1 MAGYSIRE
9 AVEMAV
15 QTEKMGNVFYNEMA
29 AKFKD
34 NEAVN
39 ELFSKLANR
48 ELAHE
53 KTFMEL
59 KEALGEEEPEGW
71 EEASQYMRA
80 IVESA
85 FFLGKDKATAHMQS
99 IDDYRQAVGFAL
111 AFEKETLL
119 YFYGIR
125 GVVKEKEII
134 DEIINEEQSHIQ
146 WLTIFKK

>member
-9 AVEMAV
+9 VVEMAV
-15 QTEKMGNVFYNEMA
+15 QTEKKGYDFYTEMA
-29 AKFKD
+29 ARFKD
-34 NEAVN
+34 NDQIH

-48 ELAHE
+48 EKVHE
-53 KTFMEL
+53 KTFADL
-59 KEALGEEEPEGW
+59 LGAIGDEEPEGW
-71 EEASQYMRA
+71 EEASKYMRA

-85 FFLGKDKATAHMQS
+85 FFLGRDKATAHMQELT
-99 IDDYRQAVGFAL
+99 DYRQAVGMAL

-125 GVVKEKEII
+125 SLVKEKEVV

-146 WLTIFKK
+146 WLTIFRK

>member
-9 AVEMAV
+9 AIEMAV
-15 QTEKMGNVFYNEMA
+15 QTEKMGNVFYSEMA
-29 AKFKD
+29 EKFKD
-34 NEAVN
+34 NEDIH

-53 KTFMEL
+53 KTFSEL
-59 KEALGEEEPEGW
+59 KETLGEGDPEGW
-71 EEASQYMRA
+71 EEASKYMRA

-85 FFLGKDKATAHMQS
+85 FFLGKDKSTAHMQS
-99 IDDYRQAVGFAL
+99 IDDYRQAVGYAL

-125 GVVKEKEII
+125 GAVKEKEII

>member
-1 MAGYSIRE
+1 MSDYSIRE

-15 QTEKMGNVFYNEMA
+15 QTEKMGYEFYTEMA

-34 NEAVN
+34 NADVN
-39 ELFSKLANR
+39 ELFTKLANR
-48 ELAHE
+48 ERVHE
-53 KTFMEL
+53 KTFEDL
-59 KEALGEEEPEGW
+59 KDTLGGEAPEGW
-71 EEASQYMRA
+71 EEASNYMRA

-85 FFLGKDKATAHMQS
+85 FFLGKEKATAHMQG
-99 IDDYRQAVGFAL
+99 IEDYRQAVGFAL

-125 GVVKEKEII
+125 DMVKEKEVI

-146 WLTIFKK
+146 WLTIFRK

>member
-1 MAGYSIRE
+1 MSEYSIRE

-15 QTEKMGNVFYNEMA
+15 QTERIGNQFYTEMA
-29 AKFKD
+29 EKFKENKD
-34 NEAVN
+34 IN
-39 ELFSKLANR
+39 ELFTKLANR

-53 KTFMEL
+53 KTFSEL
-59 KEALGEEEPEGW
+59 KETLGEDEPEDW
-71 EEASQYMRA
+71 QEAANYMRA

-85 FFLGKDKATAHMQS
+85 FFLGKEKATVHMQS

-125 GVVKEKEII
+125 GLVKEKEII

-146 WLTIFKK
+146 WLTLFRK